1 MTSDSKDTKLTLRI
15 SEEDLKEI
23 DEFLTFNSKFGSRS
37 EFIRHSALDYIA
49 RSRVSLQR
57 DENDPLPVERNLE
70 EIINEAVSQGLFKS
84 KSEAI
89 SEILNHAFKTGIIV
103 ELFRAK
109 MSSYVNLKKELME
122 FASVRS
128 ENKLGKEVRK

>member
-1 MTSDSKDTKLTLRI
+1 MTSESKDTKLTIRI

-37 EFIRHSALDYIA
+37 EFIRHSVLDYIA
-49 RSRVSLQR
+49 KSRVSLER
-57 DENDPLPVERNLE
+57 DDNDPLPVERNLD
-70 EIINEAVSQGLFKS
+70 EIITDAVNQGLFKS

-89 SEILNHAFKTGIIV
+89 GEILNQAFKTGMIV

-109 MSSYVNLKKELME
+109 MTSYVSLKKELTE
-122 FASVRS
+122 FAKARS
-128 ENKLGKEVRK
+128 EGKIGKEVRK